1 MTALSVS
8 HGTIA
13 AALIAASA
21 FLQSANGQESINLV
35 SNGNFEANAKTPGW
49 PDDWAQLK
57 AGGSWETED
66 GNHFLRMT
74 STTPGSMVMLYRQ
87 ITIPAGATALDLTW
101 RQRVTNLKLGAQA
114 WFDARIMME
123 FQNAEGAKVPPAPS
137 APYVR
142 KDTGGWQEKSMRLTV
157 PDGAVLL
164 KFMPALF
171 QVESGTF
178 DLDDIVIKVAPAVVP
193 AAESGVVAPK

>member
-1 MTALSVS
+1 MKKPLSIQ
-8 HGTIA
+8 GTA
-13 AALIAASA
+13 AALLMAGALSQMVNAEDAA
-21 FLQSANGQESINLV
+21 NIV
-35 SNGNFEANAKTPGW
+35 TNGNFETSVKTPGW

-57 AGGSWETED
+57 TGGSWEEEK

-87 ITIPAGATALDLTW
+87 IPIPAGATTLELTW
-101 RQRVTNLKLGAQA
+101 RQRVSNLKVGKES

-123 FQNAEGAKVPPAPS
+123 FKDDLDAKISPAPS
-137 APYVR
+137 APYTR
-142 KDTGGWQEKSMRLTV
+142 KDTSGWQEKSMRLTV
-157 PDGAVLL
+157 PAGATML

-178 DLDDIVIKVAPAVVP
+178 DLDDISLKIP
-193 AAESGVVAPK
+193 AAAPTPEGAAAPPK